1 MLGEMMC
8 LFNPKYRDSGIKVFS
23 YDLCEIHEK
32 HWEAVFAA
40 TKIKIFYVE
49 KVY

>member
-1 MLGEMMC
+1 MMR
-8 LFNPKYRDSGIKVFS
+8 LFYPGYRNHMRVFS
-23 YDLCEIHEK
+23 YDLCEIHEM

-49 KVY
+49 VFD